1 MIEDCFL
8 YKTQPCGD
16 PQNTFVLTETYP
28 TLCTKMKD
36 EEFWPGE
43 TFNFFFI
50 IITQTYCIN
59 VQLFY
64 QKAGKKKTLKA
75 L

>member
-43 TFNFFFI
+43 TFNFF
-50 IITQTYCIN
+50 
-59 VQLFY
+59 L
-64 QKAGKKKTLKA
+64 
-75 L
+75 